1 MNQPIRTAISIG
13 DNSSTNKFAKIE
25 GEVLCI
31 HCSGARF
38 VRVTKD
44 LADPKFGKVE
54 PCVCSL
60 YEDEPTRKDRLERYS
75 QLGPLKNR
83 SFEDIDRTGRLI
95 QQSDQ
100 YRYREAVELIER
112 FAEYP
117 AGWLVIIGA
126 HGVGKSHLAAAVVNK
141 LIDKGEPGLFVNVA
155 DFLDELRSTYDNE
168 NETQYDDIIEKYK
181 EAPLLVIDD
190 LGSYSVT
197 NWAEEKLIQIV
208 TYRFNSKT
216 ATIFTCKESII
227 DTESRIMTKLLDPGI
242 SQVVN
247 LGIGSTSLLTT
258 TGAMGSDEIKQFQF
272 DNFDP
277 KARGLKGEYRKNLE
291 GVLQLAKHWS
301 KNPDGWLVFLGG
313 NGCGKTHLA
322 AAISGYRISQ
332 GEDVAFANVPDLLDD
347 FRATFNNFSPNNFET
362 KFRKMKEVSLLI
374 LDDMGAQ
381 NSSSWAEE
389 KLYQLVNYRH
399 LKKLPT
405 IITTNSKL
413 GDIQPRIASRL
424 ADIQISTVYEIT
436 APDYRIGG
444 TKII

>member
-1 MNQPIRTAISIG
+1 MNQPIRTAISIREN
-13 DNSSTNKFAKIE
+13 DSTNKIDEIE
-25 GEVLCI
+25 DRVICAI
-31 HCSGARF
+31 CSDARF
-38 VRVTKD
+38 VRVTED
-44 LADPKFGKVE
+44 LTDPKFGKVE
-54 PCVCSL
+54 PCICSL
-60 YEDEPTRKDRLERYS
+60 YEDEQTRKTRLQRYS

-83 SFEDIDRTGRLI
+83 SFKNIDRTGRLI
-95 QQSDQ
+95 QPNDQ
-100 YRYREAVELIER
+100 KRYCEAVELIEH

-117 AGWLVIIGA
+117 VGWLVITGA
-126 HGVGKSHLAAAVVNK
+126 HGVGKSHLAAAIVNK

-155 DFLDELRSTYDNE
+155 DFLDELRSTYDDE
-168 NETQYDDIIEKYK
+168 NDYQYDDIIEKYK

-190 LGSYSVT
+190 LGGYSAT

-208 TYRFNSKT
+208 THRFNSEA
-216 ATIFTCKESII
+216 ATIFTCRDITF

-242 SQVVN
+242 SQVIN
-247 LGIGSTSLLTT
+247 LGVGSTSLLTT
-258 TGAMGSDEIKQFQF
+258 TGAMESDEIEQFRF

-301 KNPDGWLVFLGG
+301 QNPEGWLVFLGG

-322 AAISGYRISQ
+322 AAITGHRISQ
-332 GEDVAFANVPDLLDD
+332 GENVAFANVPDLLDD
-347 FRATFNNFSPNNFET
+347 FRSTFNNSSTSNFEV
-362 KFRKMKEVSLLI
+362 KFRKMKDVSLLV

-381 NSSSWAEE
+381 SSSSWAEE

-399 LKKLPT
+399 LKKIPT
-405 IITTNSKL
+405 IITTNCKL